1 MDKKYNTAEV
11 CTVIKVH
18 EVAAQVALSVPVSA
32 RDLIVYFAGQI
43 CKWLFELRCF
53 KIYFWYISLLVILI
67 SEIWDIWELDGVCAQ
82 TGTRSLIRWDVK
94 KSKVTMNMSIVQ

>member
-1 MDKKYNTAEV
+1 LDKKYNTAEV

-43 CKWLFELRCF
+43 CK
-53 KIYFWYISLLVILI
+53 
-67 SEIWDIWELDGVCAQ
+67 
-82 TGTRSLIRWDVK
+82 
-94 KSKVTMNMSIVQ
+94 